1 MVSFI
6 LLNILASI
14 YRHESFTWI
23 PIQILYI
30 HRHFKLR
37 NMKLHVLMIKRT
49 HWAWA
54 ACGQKN

>member
-14 YRHESFTWI
+14 YWLESFTWI

-49 HWAWA
+49 LWAWA